1 MPRYRYECGAC
12 KPTQTLFHIISKEI
26 IECPLCGVPNK
37 MKKLLTTPTIVV
49 SNDDTLNIATG
60 ELTKEYIESNREIL
74 EQQKKEAKE
83 ETYEP
88 S

>member
-1 MPRYRYECGAC
+1 MPRYRYQCGAC
-12 KPTQTLFHIISKEI
+12 KTTQTLFHIISKKI
-26 IECPLCGVPNK
+26 TECPLCGVSNK

-49 SNDDTLNIATG
+49 DNNDTLNIAPG

>member
-1 MPRYRYECGAC
+1 MPRYRYQCSAC
-12 KPTQTLFHIISKEI
+12 KTTQTLFHIINKKI
-26 IECPLCGVPNK
+26 TECPLCGISNK

-49 SNDDTLNIATG
+49 DNDDTLNKTAG
-60 ELTKEYIESNREIL
+60 ELTKEYIEANRKIL
-74 EQQKKEAKE
+74 KQQKEEAKK